1 MDLTRKRYII
11 DNLKWPFNYLNYLS
25 NYIILIGPIAIIYI
39 SISEY
44 MRGNPMLTSL
54 LVGIIFFFFIISRIN
69 QERKFKELIISQN
82 TSTSEI
88 IAALEKERWKIINE
102 SDDVL
107 KFQTRITGFSWGEII
122 TIIRVGDRL
131 LINTQSR
138 GKFAFTFFKE
148 IVNYNLIK
156 SVIESRSANGYL

>member
-1 MDLTRKRYII
+1 
-11 DNLKWPFNYLNYLS
+11 
-25 NYIILIGPIAIIYI
+25 
-39 SISEY
+39 
-44 MRGNPMLTSL
+44 MLTSL
-54 LVGIIFFFFIISRIN
+54 LVGIILFFFIISRIN
-69 QERKFKELIISQN
+69 QEREFKELIIRQN

-88 IAALEKERWKIINE
+88 IAALEKERWKIVNE

-156 SVIESRSANGYL
+156 SVIESRSANRHL